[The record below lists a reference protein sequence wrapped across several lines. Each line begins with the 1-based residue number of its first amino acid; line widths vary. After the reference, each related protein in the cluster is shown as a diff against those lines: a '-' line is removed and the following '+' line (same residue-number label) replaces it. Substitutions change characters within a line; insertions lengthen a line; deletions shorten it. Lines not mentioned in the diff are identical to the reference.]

1 MRLNGIEREVR
12 QMVIDNAGVVEVEK
26 GLKIIPG
33 ASTIVGTLDK
43 IVNWGRL
50 SSIWPMAFGLA

>member
-1 MRLNGIEREVR
+1 
-12 QMVIDNAGVVEVEK
+12 MVIDTVGVVEVEK

-33 ASTIVGTLDK
+33 ASTIIATIDK

-50 SSIWPMAFGLA
+50 SSLWPMTFGLA

>member
-1 MRLNGIEREVR
+1 
-12 QMVIDNAGVVEVEK
+12 MVIDNHGVVEVEK

-50 SSIWPMAFGLA
+50 SSLWPVTFGLA

>member
-1 MRLNGIEREVR
+1 
-12 QMVIDNAGVVEVEK
+12 MVIDTLGVVEVEK

-33 ASTIVGTLDK
+33 ANTIIAGIDK

-50 SSIWPMAFGLA
+50 SSLWPLTFGLA

>member
-1 MRLNGIEREVR
+1 
-12 QMVIDNAGVVEVEK
+12 MVIDGTTMVVEVEK

-33 ASTIVGTLDK
+33 ANTIIATLDK

-50 SSIWPMAFGLA
+50 SSLWPMTFGLA